1 MDFAQQAENESL
13 QFCGFSVIIRADR
26 QIAACEFHGGFIMRK
41 GFIILGE
48 CILLIVVLLMI
59 KIFVG
64 KNFPAMADNNVT
76 SFVFYCI
83 SGMGSV
89 LIYRLNTKN
98 KG

>member
-1 MDFAQQAENESL
+1 MFEVLKKHNL
-13 QFCGFSVIIRADR
+13 WR
-26 QIAACEFHGGFIMRK
+26 GGMRK

-48 CILLIVVLLMI
+48 CILLIVVLLII

-64 KNFPAMADNNVT
+64 NSFPSIADNNIT
-76 SFVFYCI
+76 SFVLYFI

-98 KG
+98 K

>member
-1 MDFAQQAENESL
+1 MVWRYDKIMFEVLKNT
-13 QFCGFSVIIRADR
+13 IY
-26 QIAACEFHGGFIMRK
+26 GGVGMSK

-48 CILLIVVLLMI
+48 CILLIVVLLII

-64 KNFPAMADNNVT
+64 NSFPSIADNNIT
-76 SFVFYCI
+76 SFVLYFI

-98 KG
+98 K